1 MENFKWPI
9 LLGSDFLSKH
19 SATVDYKNMTLAMEI
34 NEEYVHVPLEQ
45 FNKEK
50 RCIELEENDIISTAV
65 EIEEMPIK
73 IICMQDVM
81 IPPLTEQRVKVTTNR
96 KIERGKYVI
105 EPVEKLYK
113 TKNIKICATY
123 VEWNKQHPSS

>member
-1 MENFKWPI
+1 
-9 LLGSDFLSKH
+9 
-19 SATVDYKNMTLAMEI
+19 MEI